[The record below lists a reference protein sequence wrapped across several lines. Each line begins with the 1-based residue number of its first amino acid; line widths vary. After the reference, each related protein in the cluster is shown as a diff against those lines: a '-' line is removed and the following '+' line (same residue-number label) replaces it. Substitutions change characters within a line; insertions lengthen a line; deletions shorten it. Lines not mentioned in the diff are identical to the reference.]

1 MIRPQRRANVLGHG
15 QTNKESNVKQYKT
28 CTKCGQTQ
36 SLESFHKDKTRK
48 DGLFPQC
55 KICVRADAKK
65 RYVENPEHFK
75 SKTRIYAIANP
86 DKVKQNRA
94 KWLENNR
101 EKNREYQRLWA
112 VEYRKQNPLNH
123 RRWKTDARKLAKWR
137 AENPDKTRKQKHDRR
152 VRELGARSYSVTSKD
167 MARLMAG
174 SCVYCGSQELIQID
188 HVFPLARGG
197 THSIGNLAPA
207 CRTCNVRK
215 NSKFVM
221 EWKRDEMKH
230 KL

>member
-1 MIRPQRRANVLGHG
+1 MN
-15 QTNKESNVKQYKT
+15 QYKT

-36 SLESFHKDKTRK
+36 SLESFHNDKTCK

-55 KICVRADAKK
+55 KTCVRGDANK
-65 RYVENPEHFK
+65 RYADNPEHFK
-75 SKTRIYAIANP
+75 EKTRQYALAHP
-86 DKVKQNRA
+86 EMVKRNRA
-94 KWLENNR
+94 KWLANNR

-112 VEYRKQNPLNH
+112 AEYRKENPLNH
-123 RRWKTDARKLAKWR
+123 RKWKTDPKKLAKWR
-137 AENPDKTRKQKHDRR
+137 LENPDKTRKQKHDRR
-152 VRELGARSYSVTSKD
+152 VRELGARSYLVTSKD

-174 SCVYCGSQELIQID
+174 SCIYCGSRKLIQID

-215 NSKFVM
+215 SSKFVM
-221 EWKRDEMKH
+221 EWKLHETKAKRRKA
-230 KL
+230 

>member
-1 MIRPQRRANVLGHG
+1 VN
-15 QTNKESNVKQYKT
+15 QYKT

-36 SLESFHKDKTRK
+36 SFELFHKDKTRR

-55 KICVRADAKK
+55 KICVSADAKK
-65 RYVENPEHFK
+65 RYAENPQPYKDKAKQYKEK
-75 SKTRIYAIANP
+75 NPERVLAN
-86 DKVKQNRA
+86 RRR
-94 KWLENNR
+94 WLESNR

-112 VEYRKQNPLNH
+112 LEYRKRNPLSH
-123 RRWKTDARKLAKWR
+123 RKWKTNPKKLAQWR
-137 AENPDKTRKQKHDRR
+137 RENPDKTRKQKHDRR
-152 VRELGARSYSVTSKD
+152 VRELGARSYLVTSKD
-167 MARLMAG
+167 ISRLLY
-174 SCVYCGSQELIQID
+174 SNCIYCGSPESIQID

-215 NSKFVM
+215 SSKFVM
-221 EWKRDEMKH
+221 EWKRDEMRH